1 MLSGKERYDRRSRV
15 HHTFAEVVEAP
26 LYWTLWGLVRVFHD
40 TYYYS
45 WVYMIGKENI
55 PPKGTPLII
64 VSNHINGLNDPLA
77 IIFEFADRIVSIF
90 ARADIFNSKP
100 FRRVFRAMYMLPAY
114 RLNFDGQKSL
124 ARNGDSFG
132 EAVDRLLG
140 GNAVAIF
147 PEAMNQTRRWLGEFT
162 SGYLRIAFQAAEKS
176 DFSKD
181 VVILPI
187 CNHYTGFFRMR
198 ERMMLK
204 IGKPIHLQPYYEMYR
219 NKPRTVQRELNHQ
232 IRRRVSEMMLD
243 IRDLEHYDAI
253 EYLRNTQWGR
263 NYCRRLGKNPRY
275 LPDKLIADQRLV
287 AALDRANAE
296 HPEEMDALYKGLVKL
311 RDVTVKLRIRD
322 WLYDKPL
329 SLIQLVLSGICLC
342 LLLPLFVFS
351 LIPHIFIYLAPIPIT
366 RKLRKRD
373 DASRMFTSGV
383 QFLLTGLHTVP
394 LFYTATFLV
403 EGFCISWLVAVI
415 HLALL
420 PSLGVFAWN
429 YRKLFIKWKGAVWYR
444 TMDKARYRKLRK
456 TRELRERLFRRLDE
470 LTAEEQ

>member
-1 MLSGKERYDRRSRV
+1 LAGKERYDKRSRV

-26 LYWTLWGLVRVFHD
+26 IYWTLWGLVRVFHD

-77 IIFEFADRIVSIF
+77 IVFEFADRIVSIF

-100 FRRVFRAMYMLPAY
+100 FRRVFRGMYMLPAY
-114 RLNFDGQKSL
+114 RMNIDGEKSL
-124 ARNGDSFG
+124 TRNNDSFG
-132 EAVDRLLG
+132 EAVERLLG

-162 SGYLRIAFQAAEKS
+162 SGYLRIAFRAAEEC

-219 NKPRTVQRELNHQ
+219 NKPRTVQRELNHLV
-232 IRRRVSEMMLD
+232 RSRVDDLMLD

-253 EYLRNTQWGR
+253 EYLRITQYGR

-275 LPDKLIADQRLV
+275 LPDKLVTDKDLV
-287 AALDRANAE
+287 SHLDRMNAA

-311 RDVTVKLRIRD
+311 QDATRKLKIRD
-322 WLYDKPL
+322 WLFDKPL
-329 SLIQLVLSGICLC
+329 SLTRLVFSGISLC
-342 LLLPLFVFS
+342 LLFPLFVFS

-366 RKLRKRD
+366 RKLRKKND
-373 DASRMFTSGV
+373 SSRMFIGGV
-383 QFLLTGLHTVP
+383 QFLLSCLHTVP
-394 LFYTATFLV
+394 VSYTITFLL
-403 EGFCISWLVAVI
+403 EGFLISWIFALI

-444 TMDKARYRKLRK
+444 TMEQAHYRKLRK
-456 TRELRERLFRRLDE
+456 TRELRERIFRRLDE
-470 LTAEEQ
+470 LMREVG